1 MAKDQAWINWIIS
14 ISAHRKWLYQL
25 LPIKYELKLSSKGI
39 PGLLVIQIQIQTMFA
54 IYLIIPTIFF
64 QILQSKN
71 EVQSTHSKL

>member
-1 MAKDQAWINWIIS
+1 MENE
-14 ISAHRKWLYQL
+14 RKWLYQL
-25 LPIKYELKLSSKGI
+25 LSIDYELKLPPEVM
-39 PGLLVIQIQIQTMFA
+39 PGLLVIQIQIQAMFA